1 MLKIVLM
8 RNSSLKTL
16 TLVICAVLQTTQ
28 IFASNSSLFD
38 GYSQVPIK
46 SSHVQGAP
54 KTSSIQASIDGH
66 MLSVVFLE
74 NLGSVLVE
82 VTDANG
88 GTVDVVDMY
97 TPNGYTAYIF
107 GTGSYIVNFTL
118 ENGDEYYGEF
128 EITD

>member
-1 MLKIVLM
+1 MKCKNNKTIILLLGLLFSTVLSM
-8 RNSSLKTL
+8 ATNNYHSDG
-16 TLVICAVLQTTQ
+16 V
-28 IFASNSSLFD
+28 SNID
-38 GYSQVPIK
+38 INQAK
-46 SSHVQGAP
+46 VQGAP
-54 KTSSIQASIDGH
+54 KDSSIQASIDGH

-128 EITD
+128 EVTE

>member
-1 MLKIVLM
+1 MEHKKLKIFVL
-8 RNSSLKTL
+8 
-16 TLVICAVLQTTQ
+16 LVGLLVPTIRGGASY
-28 IFASNSSLFD
+28 IFSFD
-38 GYSQVPIK
+38 GYSHIVIK
-46 SSHVQGAP
+46 EGSVHSDP
-54 KTSSIQASIDGH
+54 KGSSIQASIDGH

-82 VTDANG
+82 VTDTNG

-107 GTGSYIVNFTL
+107 GTGSYIVNFTF

-128 EITD
+128 EVTN

>member
-1 MLKIVLM
+1 MQKLNRLKRFVL
-8 RNSSLKTL
+8 
-16 TLVICAVLQTTQ
+16 LVGFLMPTIWCVATGF
-28 IFASNSSLFD
+28 IKSD
-38 GYSQVPIK
+38 GYSGIPIK
-46 SSHVQGAP
+46 ESGTHDIP

-128 EITD
+128 EVTN